1 MSSLSSVHPANT
13 ATANTVNALKSNFQ
27 MLLFFIN
34 N

>member
-1 MSSLSSVHPANT
+1 MALYTLTGESRL
-13 ATANTVNALKSNFQ
+13 NTVNALKSNFQ